1 VVNDL
6 PAICVG
12 RLYEGAAAAAAEQLL
27 QRSAHA
33 LKKEGDG
40 EVGGGRERRGGGGGV
55 RRCRPV
61 WRSRARTAGEK
72 RGEEDVADT
81 EGGAALPWGWSG
93 RERL

>member
-33 LKKEGDG
+33 LKNEGDG
-40 EVGGGRERRGGGGGV
+40 EVGGGGERRGEEGRGGERRGEEGRGGERRGGGTTMPSWV
-55 RRCRPV
+55 ALESTNS
-61 WRSRARTAGEK
+61 WKEAG
-72 RGEEDVADT
+72 
-81 EGGAALPWGWSG
+81 
-93 RERL
+93 